1 MPIKTVLNKIVHV
14 LPNKITYNMFG
25 PVDKGGCRG
34 GRRNRLH
41 EGGKGRRLSVIV
53 VLGIHLLMLLI
64 LLTIMLIF

>member
-1 MPIKTVLNKIVHV
+1 
-14 LPNKITYNMFG
+14 MFG

-41 EGGKGRRLSVIV
+41 ERGEGRRIRVII